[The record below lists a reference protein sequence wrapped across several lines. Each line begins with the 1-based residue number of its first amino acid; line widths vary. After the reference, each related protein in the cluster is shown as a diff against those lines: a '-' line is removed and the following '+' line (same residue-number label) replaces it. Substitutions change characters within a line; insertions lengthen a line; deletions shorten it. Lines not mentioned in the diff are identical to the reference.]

1 MDSGPAPDGASRN
14 DDSSFDMTANS
25 VWCIHRY
32 GAGTVIGFLLS
43 TMCTV
48 NSFSVLSPTTL

>member
-1 MDSGPAPDGASRN
+1 MDFLLLVWDQSD
-14 DDSSFDMTANS
+14 ANP
-25 VWCIHRY
+25 Y
-32 GAGTVIGFLLS
+32 GAGTVIGLPLS